1 MGRFARL
8 AFTPAVKALQ
18 EQHGSRAAYARMERA
33 GDAPDVLTPDEEE
46 FLARRDSFY
55 MASVGANGWPYIQH
69 RGGPPGFVRVL
80 DPHTLGFAD
89 YRGNKQYISAGN
101 VSENDRVALIFVD
114 YPNRARLKVLAH
126 ATVITRE
133 TDPATM
139 ERLEVPGE
147 GTKAE
152 RGFVLRVE
160 GHDWNCPKHITPR
173 FTEAEL
179 DELLRPVSTELQTL
193 RSENR
198 SLREELA
205 RLKRSPV

>member
-1 MGRFARL
+1 MGRFAKL

-18 EQHGSRAAYARMERA
+18 EQFGSRAAYARMERA
-33 GDAPDVLTPDEEE
+33 GDATDVLTPDEAE
-46 FLARRDSFY
+46 FLSQRDSFY
-55 MASVGANGWPYIQH
+55 MASLGANGWPYIQH

-126 ATVITRE
+126 ASVITRE

-139 ERLEVPGE
+139 ERLEVAGE

-160 GHDWNCPKHITPR
+160 GFDWNCPKHITPR

-179 DELLRPVSTELQTL
+179 DELLRPVSAELQTL
-193 RSENR
+193 RAENR
-198 SLREELA
+198 SLREELE

>member
-8 AFTPAVKALQ
+8 AFTPAVQALQ
-18 EQHGSRAAYARMERA
+18 EKFGSRAAYARVERT
-33 GDAPDVLTPDEEE
+33 GDTLDVLTDDEAE
-46 FLARRDSFY
+46 FLSQRDSFY
-55 MASVGANGWPYIQH
+55 MASIGSNGWPYIQH

-126 ATVITRE
+126 ASVITRE
-133 TDPATM
+133 TDAATLK
-139 ERLEVPGE
+139 RLEVPGYDA
-147 GTKAE
+147 KVE
-152 RGFVLRVE
+152 RGFVLKVE
-160 GHDWNCPKHITPR
+160 GFDWNCPQHITPR

-179 DELLRPVSTELQTL
+179 DEMLRPVSAELQTL

-198 SLREELA
+198 SLREELE
-205 RLKRSPV
+205 RLRRTPV

>member
-18 EQHGSRAAYARMERA
+18 EQHGSRGAYARMERA
-33 GDAPDVLTPDEEE
+33 GDAPDVLTPDEAE
-46 FLARRDSFY
+46 FLSQRDSFY
-55 MASVGANGWPYIQH
+55 MASMVANGWPYIQH

-80 DPHTLGFAD
+80 DPHTIGFAD

-126 ATVITRE
+126 ASVITRE
-133 TDPATM
+133 TDPATL
-139 ERLEVPGE
+139 ERLEVPGY
-147 GTKAE
+147 GAKVE

-160 GHDWNCPKHITPR
+160 GFDWNCPQHITPR

-179 DELLRPVSTELQTL
+179 DEMLRPVSSELQTL
-193 RSENR
+193 RAENR
-198 SLREELA
+198 SLREELE

>member
-18 EQHGSRAAYARMERA
+18 QQFGSRAAYARIERA
-33 GDAPDVLTPDEEE
+33 GDAPDVLTPDEAE
-46 FLARRDSFY
+46 FLAQRDSFY
-55 MASVGANGWPYIQH
+55 MASMGANGWPYVQH
-69 RGGPPGFVRVL
+69 RGGPPGFVRML

-126 ATVITRE
+126 ASVITRE

-139 ERLEVPGE
+139 ERLEVPGQSA
-147 GTKAE
+147 KAE

-160 GHDWNCPKHITPR
+160 GFDWNCPQHITPR

-179 DELLRPVSTELQTL
+179 DEMLRPVSTELQTL
-193 RSENR
+193 RTENR

-205 RLKRSPV
+205 RLKRPPV

>member
-1 MGRFARL
+1 MGRFASL

-18 EQHGSRAAYARMERA
+18 ERNGSRAAYARMERK
-33 GDAPDVLTPDEEE
+33 GDTPDTLTPDEAE
-46 FLARRDSFY
+46 FLSQRDSFY
-55 MASVGANGWPYIQH
+55 MASLGANGWPYIQH

-80 DPHTLGFAD
+80 DPHTIGFAD

-126 ATVITRE
+126 ASVITRE
-133 TDPATM
+133 TDAATL
-139 ERLEVPGE
+139 ERLEVPGY
-147 GTKAE
+147 GAKVE

-160 GHDWNCPKHITPR
+160 AFDWNCPQHITPR

-179 DELLRPVSTELQTL
+179 DEMLRPVSSELQTL
-193 RSENR
+193 RTENR
-198 SLREELA
+198 ALREELE
-205 RLKRSPV
+205 RLKRRA